1 MATSDQITNRE
12 PIPGPGLGGTM
23 KAVRAT
29 IALATG
35 DLELNDVHQAMDL
48 PAGFT
53 VLGGAIWATD
63 MDTGGSP
70 ALTFNVGDADDA
82 DRYFAAST
90 VGQTGTASTAM
101 ARTGYGNTT
110 TAKTRVTVTVAAA
123 AATAAA
129 GTLNVVLYGTVSDP
143 A

>member
-12 PIPGPGLGGTM
+12 PVAGPGLGGTL

-29 IALATG
+29 ITLATG
-35 DLELNDVHQAMDL
+35 DLDLNDVHQAMDL

-63 MDTGGSP
+63 MDTNGSP
-70 ALTFNVGDADDA
+70 VLAFNVGDAGDA

-90 VGQTGTASTAM
+90 VGATGTASTAV
-101 ARTGYGNTT
+101 AVAGLGYTT
-110 TAKTRVTVTVAAA
+110 TAKTRVTVTVSTA

-129 GTLNVVLYGTVSDP
+129 GTLNLALYGTVSDP